1 MTELSKIQALVDEE
15 LKEANEKYPLFH
27 SYHEAYA
34 VILEELEE
42 TEENVKA
49 MGYCIQAMWDY
60 VKRDKEPR
68 KSVENLKNFA
78 LNTAAEAIQVAAMCD
93 KVLLKEEQ
101 ETFLHGWIKCKDPSE
116 LTPENIC
123 RFCVASPD
131 ECGEYPDICY
141 KGVMRESK

>member
-60 VKRDKEPR
+60 VKRDKKPR
-68 KSVENLKNFA
+68 KSVENLKKFA

-123 RFCVASPD
+123 RFCATGPD
-131 ECGEYPDICY
+131 ECGEYPECCY
-141 KGVMRESK
+141 NGIMRELK

>member
-34 VILEELEE
+34 VILEEFEE
-42 TEENVKA
+42 TEENVKT
-49 MGYCIQAMWDY
+49 MGYCIQAMWGC
-60 VKRDKEPR
+60 VKRDKSI
-68 KSVENLKNFA
+68 KKCAENLKELA
-78 LNTAAEAIQVAAMCD
+78 LRAAAEAIQVAAMCD

-123 RFCVASPD
+123 RFCATGPD

-141 KGVMRESK
+141 KGVMKELK

>member
-1 MTELSKIQALVDEE
+1 MTELSKIQELAYEE
-15 LKEANEKYPLFH
+15 LKEANEKNPLFH
-27 SYHEAYA
+27 SDHEAYA

-49 MGYCIQAMWDY
+49 MGYCIQTMWDY
-60 VKRDKEPR
+60 VKRDKKPR

-93 KVLLKEEQ
+93 K
-101 ETFLHGWIKCKDPSE
+101 FLMTKDTYLRGWIKCKDLSE
-116 LTPENIC
+116 LAPETIC
-123 RFCVASPD
+123 RFCAASPD

-141 KGVMRESK
+141 KGVIKELK

>member
-1 MTELSKIQALVDEE
+1 MTELSKIQELADEE
-15 LKEANEKYPLFH
+15 LKEANEKYPQF
-27 SYHEAYA
+27 SSDHEAYA

-42 TEENVKA
+42 TEKNVKA

-60 VKRDKEPR
+60 VKRDKKPR

-93 KVLLKEEQ
+93 KFLMTKD
-101 ETFLHGWIKCKDPSE
+101 TYLHGWIKCKDPSE

-123 RFCVASPD
+123 RFCAAGPD
-131 ECGEYPDICY
+131 ECGEYPDICH
-141 KGVMRESK
+141 KGVMKELK

>member
-1 MTELSKIQALVDEE
+1 MTELSKIQALADEE
-15 LKEANEKYPLFH
+15 LKEANEKNPLFH
-27 SYHEAYA
+27 SEHEAYA

-60 VKRDKEPR
+60 VKRDKNPR
-68 KSVENLKNFA
+68 KSVENLKTFA
-78 LNTAAEAIQVAAMCD
+78 LKTAAEAIQVAAMCD
-93 KVLLKEEQ
+93 KFLMTKD
-101 ETFLHGWIKCKDPSE
+101 TYLHGWIKCKDPSE

-123 RFCVASPD
+123 QFCAASPD

-141 KGVMRESK
+141 KGVMKELK

>member
-1 MTELSKIQALVDEE
+1 MTELSKIQALAEEE

-27 SYHEAYA
+27 SDHEAYA

-49 MGYCIQAMWDY
+49 MGYCIQTMWDY
-60 VKRDKEPR
+60 VKRDKKPR

-93 KVLLKEEQ
+93 K
-101 ETFLHGWIKCKDPSE
+101 FLMTKDTYLRGWIKCKDLSE
-116 LTPENIC
+116 LAPETIC
-123 RFCVASPD
+123 RFCAASPD

-141 KGVMRESK
+141 KGVIKELK